1 MHNVLSEFDGSI
13 LIVGIRLHTPLH
25 PRHFQSRVN
34 LPRSVQ
40 NIQYIFEFTALREL
54 NSFRFISENMHGTD
68 MAVDV
73 PHDCTL

>member
-40 NIQYIFEFTALREL
+40 NIQYIFRIYRFAGIEL
-54 NSFRFISENMHGTD
+54 FRFISENMHGTD